1 MTFYILSYPK
11 ESNIINMMI
20 NNYTSTYYKSCRHI
34 LFSNLLSIPMKINMT
49 SRANYYFNE
58 IIFPVIRRRK
68 PIQGEYYEISWN
80 FFYTTINVLE
90 K

>member
-1 MTFYILSYPK
+1 
-11 ESNIINMMI
+11 
-20 NNYTSTYYKSCRHI
+20 
-34 LFSNLLSIPMKINMT
+34 MKINMT